1 VPLNYWVDHRQ
12 RLVVAKGVGLISDD
26 EVFTYQREA
35 WSTPELA
42 GYVELVDFSDVER
55 IDLPSIDRIR
65 ELAELA
71 AGMDPN
77 LGSLKLAVV
86 ATRDFAY
93 GLARMYETYRELQ
106 PGSAKPVGVFRT
118 LREAQDFLGIDGE
131 IAPPS
136 DR

>member
-1 VPLNYWVDHRQ
+1 VPLKYWVDHQR
-12 RLVVAKGVGLISDD
+12 RLVVAKGVGLLSDD

-42 GYVELVDFSDVER
+42 GYAEIVDMSDVER
-55 IDLPSIDRIR
+55 VDLPSIDRIR

-71 AGMDPN
+71 ASMDPN
-77 LGSLKLAVV
+77 LGSSKLAVV

-106 PGSAKPVGVFRT
+106 AGSAKPVGVFRT
-118 LREAQDFLGIDGE
+118 MREAQEFLGIDGE
-131 IAPPS
+131 ISPPG
-136 DR
+136 DL